1 MKKWRRMCLSIAI
14 VEMLLLVIVFART
27 SLIRESSWIFYGED
41 LERSTNHNSVDFS
54 VTTSVPKGVY
64 EICVSY
70 DQNGINDGDSYSF
83 VSSLEDGRMLSD
95 MVPLFDYK
103 SVISYRMY
111 AKSSSNLI
119 RITCGSSK
127 PNFQTNVNTI
137 SVTYKKSMTLFCAV
151 MKWAALFIIFDISM
165 EMMIG
170 IIHADP
176 KARRK
181 RLALCAEFVFAVLP
195 ILIIGTG
202 KGDDLRDHLVR
213 LASIADELSRG
224 HFPIR
229 MSSMLYNGYGYPF
242 NIFYP
247 YLLYLIPAVL
257 YLHGLPLYIAYDA
270 YMILITLI
278 TVGISYY
285 SFTEMSASDEIGI
298 WASLIY
304 SLSVWRFTDCFN
316 RAAVGEYTAIALLPL
331 LFLAFYR
338 FTRKEN
344 DLHKASLEFIIA
356 YTMLFQSHMLTTV
369 VSTMALVLLAC
380 IFFKEVFT
388 KRKIL
393 YIAGISGITVLLNLW
408 YLVPLM
414 DYYLRYDMVLQTE
427 QNAMWKSG
435 TALKKMLSL
444 RMITFNESGKVKFEV
459 VKNPGFALFIIM
471 TIFVA
476 CMVKKYILKERKW
489 AFAAFFMTVLNL
501 WMITYYFP
509 YKFLHDH
516 FRTVFKLISSV
527 QFSMRYNLYVLIFA
541 VILGVFLLKNLR
553 NHRIWYYV
561 AITATAVATVI
572 SWYSLSEQFYAETRM
587 NVKDAEIF
595 GTYPYDDLY
604 LMADT
609 DGEKTKDHTLLTSG
623 NVTAYKID
631 DRGGYHYSVENSSDK
646 EGFLDADI
654 LMYNGYHA
662 YSGREELNLS
672 FGENNRARIKIP
684 GNFRGVVAVQFDE
697 PWYWKIN
704 EIISFVTLLVM
715 VLIAARYEIFKN
727 RNLQETRRITKAK

>member
-1 MKKWRRMCLSIAI
+1 MKIWRRMCLPIAI
-14 VEMLLLVIVFART
+14 AEMLLLVIVFART
-27 SLIRESSWIFYGED
+27 SLIRESSQIFYGED
-41 LERSTNHNSVDFS
+41 LEQSTNHSSVDFS

-70 DQNGINDGDSYSF
+70 DQNGINVGDSYSF

-127 PNFQTNVNTI
+127 PNFQTNVNAI

-165 EMMIG
+165 GMMIG

-181 RLALCAEFVFAVLP
+181 RFALCAELIFAVLP

-257 YLHGLPLYIAYDA
+257 YMLGLPLYIAYDI
-270 YMILITLI
+270 YMIFITLI
-278 TVGISYY
+278 TIGVSYY
-285 SFTEMSASDEIGI
+285 SFSEMSASDEIGI
-298 WASLIY
+298 WASWIY

-316 RAAVGEYTAIALLPL
+316 RAAVGEYTAIAFLPL

-344 DLHKASLEFIIA
+344 VLHKASLEFIIA

-369 VSTMALVLLAC
+369 VSTMALVLLTC
-380 IFFKEVFT
+380 VFFKEVFT
-388 KRKIL
+388 KRKII

-408 YLVPLM
+408 YLAPLM
-414 DYYLRYDMVLQTE
+414 DYYFRYDMVLQTE

-435 TALKKMLSL
+435 TALKKC
-444 RMITFNESGKVKFEV
+444 F
-459 VKNPGFALFIIM
+459 
-471 TIFVA
+471 
-476 CMVKKYILKERKW
+476 
-489 AFAAFFMTVLNL
+489 
-501 WMITYYFP
+501 
-509 YKFLHDH
+509 H
-516 FRTVFKLISSV
+516 
-527 QFSMRYNLYVLIFA
+527 YV
-541 VILGVFLLKNLR
+541 
-553 NHRIWYYV
+553 
-561 AITATAVATVI
+561 
-572 SWYSLSEQFYAETRM
+572 
-587 NVKDAEIF
+587 
-595 GTYPYDDLY
+595 
-604 LMADT
+604 
-609 DGEKTKDHTLLTSG
+609 
-623 NVTAYKID
+623 
-631 DRGGYHYSVENSSDK
+631 
-646 EGFLDADI
+646 
-654 LMYNGYHA
+654 
-662 YSGREELNLS
+662 
-672 FGENNRARIKIP
+672 
-684 GNFRGVVAVQFDE
+684 
-697 PWYWKIN
+697 
-704 EIISFVTLLVM
+704 
-715 VLIAARYEIFKN
+715 
-727 RNLQETRRITKAK
+727 